1 MTSNN
6 ACKYNSFVSYFIVN
20 TTMAKKKKMRFC
32 IVFDGK
38 NVRKHNNLLQVVS
51 NDLQNIAAELN

>member
-1 MTSNN
+1 
-6 ACKYNSFVSYFIVN
+6 
-20 TTMAKKKKMRFC
+20 MRFC

>member
-6 ACKYNSFVSYFIVN
+6 ACKYNSLISYLMVN
-20 TTMAKKKKMRFC
+20 TTMAKKKMRFC

-38 NVRKHNNLLQVVS
+38 NARKYNNLLQVVS
-51 NDLQNIAAELN
+51 NDLQNRAAELN